1 MSNSLCA
8 AIYAGKMPYEAA
20 WALQKRLA
28 AARAADRIPDV
39 LLLLEHP
46 HTYTLGSA
54 GKLEHL
60 LWSPETLAERGVALY
75 RVERGGDITYHGDG
89 QLVGYPI
96 LRLPC
101 GADGLHAD
109 VIAYVRAL
117 EQVIIDFL
125 AGYGV
130 QGERISGLSG
140 VWVRKEGVP
149 HKIAALGVRVTTKR
163 VTQHGF
169 ALNLTTDLRYF
180 EGIVPCGIRDKG
192 VTRLADLI
200 AQPPDLPAA
209 AAQLAPIFAA
219 RFGRRVHPLSLDQLL
234 ATLGDAHGFH
244 VAP

>member
-1 MSNSLCA
+1 MSDASCA
-8 AIYAGKMPYEAA
+8 VIYLGKLAYAEA
-20 WALQKRLA
+20 WSLQKRLA
-28 AARAADRIPDV
+28 AARAADAIPDT

-54 GKLEHL
+54 GKVEHL
-60 LWSPETLAERGVALY
+60 LLTPAQLAERGIALH
-75 RVERGGDITYHGDG
+75 RVDRGGDITYHGDG

-96 LRLPC
+96 LHLPL

-125 AGYGV
+125 AQYGV
-130 QGERISGLSG
+130 RGERIDGLSG
-140 VWVRKEGVP
+140 VWVQKDGAP

-163 VTQHGF
+163 ITQHGF
-169 ALNLTTDLRYF
+169 ALNITTDLRYF

-200 AQPPDLPAA
+200 AQPPDLRTAA
-209 AAQLAPIFAA
+209 QQLAPIFAA
-219 RFGRRVHPLSLDQLL
+219 HFQRQPYAETLDRLL
-234 ATLGDAHGFH
+234 ATSGDLA
-244 VAP
+244 

>member
-1 MSNSLCA
+1 MSDSLCA
-8 AIYAGKMPYEAA
+8 AIYAGKLPYEAA
-20 WALQKRLA
+20 WALQRRLA

-60 LWSPETLAERGVALY
+60 LWTPAQLAERGIALY
-75 RVERGGDITYHGDG
+75 RVDRGGDITYHGDG

-125 AGYGV
+125 AGHGV

-140 VWVRKEGVP
+140 VWVRKEDVP

-163 VTQHGF
+163 VTQH
-169 ALNLTTDLRYF
+169 ASPST
-180 EGIVPCGIRDKG
+180 
-192 VTRLADLI
+192 
-200 AQPPDLPAA
+200 
-209 AAQLAPIFAA
+209 
-219 RFGRRVHPLSLDQLL
+219 
-234 ATLGDAHGFH
+234 
-244 VAP
+244 